1 MDSWK
6 KIYNQQVTFLFGF
19 QFIENLDRLKNLVS
33 LNLSNNMIERMEKLE
48 KLQQLRELNLSRN
61 YIVRIEGLETLT
73 GLQVLNLSSNS
84 IEHIP
89 TWLPKRLQALRTF
102 RIANNKIVS
111 VSIKYVPSINF
122 VSCNEF
128 VNILVIYI
136 NVFLMYIS
144 FCSESGLF
152 ITPRNFRHLFLFV
165 VYRRTF
171 IWLDELTEWKEVWFF
186 KK

>member
-1 MDSWK
+1 
-6 KIYNQQVTFLFGF
+6 
-19 QFIENLDRLKNLVS
+19 
-33 LNLSNNMIERMEKLE
+33 MIERMEKLE

-111 VSIKYVPSINF
+111 VSIKYAPSINF
-122 VSCNEF
+122 C
-128 VNILVIYI
+128 
-136 NVFLMYIS
+136 FLS
-144 FCSESGLF
+144 
-152 ITPRNFRHLFLFV
+152 
-165 VYRRTF
+165 
-171 IWLDELTEWKEVWFF
+171 
-186 KK
+186 